1 MAVFV
6 IMEGTENPLVAQRIK
21 EAYPNDHLK
30 VARGQWLVSDTG
42 NARTVSEKLGFW
54 KDSGIGG
61 TLVFATS
68 SYYGLHSSDVWDWIK
83 TKLEAA

>member
-6 IMEGTENPLVAQRIK
+6 IMEGTENPAVGQRIR
-21 EAYPNDHLK
+21 ATYPSDHLK
-30 VARGQWLVSDTG
+30 VATGQWLVSDSG
-42 NARTVSEKLGFW
+42 NARTVSEKLAFT
-54 KDSGIGG
+54 KDSGIGS